1 MRILMAAC
9 GAAAALLVAAVPASA
24 GQVSGST
31 ELQGPAVGGSEVVAR
46 VTLKGA
52 YPVVAYD
59 YLLENRC
66 WFKGRFSGPYDSAE
80 TYPLLGPW
88 FAGPGGSSYSDETVN
103 LNDVPAGAACRLS
116 VSRGPTPIKGTSL
129 SYAVG

>member
-1 MRILMAAC
+1 MRTLMVAC
-9 GAAAALLVAAVPASA
+9 GAAAALVTGAVPASA

-31 ELQGPAVGGSEVVAR
+31 ALLGAPVGGGEVVAR

-52 YPVVAYD
+52 YPIVAYD

-66 WFKGRFSGPYDSAE
+66 WFGGRFAGPYDSAE

-103 LNDVPAGAACRLS
+103 LNDVPTGSVCRLS
-116 VSRGPTPIKGTSL
+116 VSRGSTPVKGTTTP
-129 SYAVG
+129 YAVG

>member
-1 MRILMAAC
+1 MRRWMVAC
-9 GAAAALLVAAVPASA
+9 GAAAALVVGAAPASA

-31 ELQGPAVGGSEVVAR
+31 TLMGAPVGGGEVVAR
-46 VTLKGA
+46 VSLKGA

-66 WFKGRFSGPYDSAE
+66 WFGGRFAGPYDSTE

-88 FAGPGGSSYSDETVN
+88 FAGPAGSSYSDETVN
-103 LNDVPAGAACRLS
+103 LNDVPTGSVCRLS
-116 VSRGPTPIKGTSL
+116 VSRGSTPIKGTTT